1 MSEEQIIVIDNE
13 EHKLSELDVSTQAN
27 IARVNELRREISTL
41 KMQTNERELLLQA
54 YRFFQ
59 NLDRRLFKIKFYILV
74 YCIRISRCN

>member
-13 EHKLSELDVSTQAN
+13 EHNLSELDVSTQAN

-54 YRFFQ
+54 YTRAIVEGV
-59 NLDRRLFKIKFYILV
+59 KPV
-74 YCIRISRCN
+74 EEAEEAEAS

>member
-13 EHKLSELDVSTQAN
+13 EHNLSELDVSTQAN

-54 YRFFQ
+54 YTRAIVEGV
-59 NLDRRLFKIKFYILV
+59 KPV
-74 YCIRISRCN
+74 EEAEEEAS

>member
-27 IARVNELRREISTL
+27 VARVNELRREISTL

-54 YRFFQ
+54 YTRAIVEGV
-59 NLDRRLFKIKFYILV
+59 KPV
-74 YCIRISRCN
+74 EEAEEAEAS

>member
-13 EHKLSELDVSTQAN
+13 EHKFSELDVSTQAN

-54 YRFFQ
+54 YTRAIVEGV
-59 NLDRRLFKIKFYILV
+59 KPV
-74 YCIRISRCN
+74 EEAEVEAS

>member
-54 YRFFQ
+54 YTKAIVESVQ
-59 NLDRRLFKIKFYILV
+59 PVEEVEGEVVN
-74 YCIRISRCN
+74 

>member
-13 EHKLSELDVSTQAN
+13 EHNLSELDVSTQAN

-54 YRFFQ
+54 YTRAIVEGV
-59 NLDRRLFKIKFYILV
+59 KPVEEAEEIEAG
-74 YCIRISRCN
+74 

>member
-54 YRFFQ
+54 YTRAIVESV
-59 NLDRRLFKIKFYILV
+59 KPV
-74 YCIRISRCN
+74 EEEAEVEAS

>member
-54 YRFFQ
+54 YTRAIVESV
-59 NLDRRLFKIKFYILV
+59 KPV
-74 YCIRISRCN
+74 EEAEEEAS

>member
-1 MSEEQIIVIDNE
+1 MSEEQTIVIDNE

-54 YRFFQ
+54 YTRAIVESV
-59 NLDRRLFKIKFYILV
+59 KPV
-74 YCIRISRCN
+74 EEAEEAEAS

>member
-13 EHKLSELDVSTQAN
+13 EHNLSELDVSTQAN

-54 YRFFQ
+54 YTRAIVESV
-59 NLDRRLFKIKFYILV
+59 KPVEEAEEIEAG
-74 YCIRISRCN
+74 

>member
-1 MSEEQIIVIDNE
+1 MSEEQTIVIDNE

-54 YRFFQ
+54 YTRAIVEGV
-59 NLDRRLFKIKFYILV
+59 KPV
-74 YCIRISRCN
+74 EEAEVEAS

>member
-54 YRFFQ
+54 YTRAIVEGV
-59 NLDRRLFKIKFYILV
+59 KPVEEAEEIEAG
-74 YCIRISRCN
+74 

>member
-13 EHKLSELDVSTQAN
+13 EHKVSELDVSTQAN

-54 YRFFQ
+54 YTRAIVEGV
-59 NLDRRLFKIKFYILV
+59 KPV
-74 YCIRISRCN
+74 EEAEVEAS

>member
-54 YRFFQ
+54 YTRAIVESV
-59 NLDRRLFKIKFYILV
+59 KPVEKAEV
-74 YCIRISRCN
+74 EAS